1 MIFIGLEFVGGLRES
16 ADLEQINNDRH
27 LQIRRLDFS
36 PTGCLWH
43 GSSRNIGMNKR
54 NNAMADMY
62 LNTIRKYYMGNVSP
76 KSPSR

>member
-36 PTGCLWH
+36 PTDAF
-43 GSSRNIGMNKR
+43 GMVR
-54 NNAMADMY
+54 PE
-62 LNTIRKYYMGNVSP
+62 TSG
-76 KSPSR
+76 